1 MLARNEPNRA
11 ELLALALTWV
21 GFAIIAVT
29 GELVPLLLSLGVAI
43 ALTVTI
49 VFGTIEPRA
58 RLEADAS
65 RNTRKLAAAA
75 SVSSESSLSA
85 AADEAIAEIALS
97 MRIIDDLRRLINA
110 LDQPVVVTD
119 PAGTVLLTNRRAG
132 ELFGAGGVG
141 RALEELC
148 PFEGVLRIH
157 SGAAGG
163 RDTRG
168 QVSISAGGL
177 RRTFEVIAV
186 PLSSDDPSAR
196 RSVVMTLT
204 DITELANAAK
214 AQTDFV
220 ANASHELRTP
230 LASIRAAAETLEAA
244 HDDPPM
250 VEKLGAMIRS
260 NAGRL
265 EALLADMLELSRLAA
280 DEAPVTIEPIEIQ
293 ALITEKRE
301 HFKTALN
308 ERNLDL
314 VIERPGEL
322 MEIRTELRSIRLIL
336 RNLIEN
342 ATKFA
347 HEGTRI
353 TVRFSRPTNEYIR
366 IEVIDRGIGIPIAAQ
381 ARIFERFFQV
391 DEARTGGTKRR
402 GTGLGLAMVKEA
414 VTRLGGEISVES
426 VWQEGTTMRVELP
439 YR

>member
-1 MLARNEPNRA
+1 M
-11 ELLALALTWV
+11 LTWL
-21 GFAIIAVT
+21 GFAIVALT
-29 GELVPLLLSLGVAI
+29 GDLIPVLLSLVVAV

-49 VFGTIEPRA
+49 VFGMMEPRSRLVAEAA
-58 RLEADAS
+58 RNS
-65 RNTRKLAAAA
+65 RKLADATN
-75 SVSSESSLSA
+75 SPTDGTLT
-85 AADEAIAEIALS
+85 DTTDNAIVAITRSAEIVE
-97 MRIIDDLRRLINA
+97 DLRRLINA
-110 LDQPVVVTD
+110 LDQPVVATD
-119 PAGTVLLTNRRAG
+119 PAGTVLLTNRRAN
-132 ELFGAGGVG
+132 ELFGTSGIG

-157 SGAAGG
+157 SSAAGG
-163 RDTRG
+163 RNTAG
-168 QVSISAGGL
+168 QVSISTGGA
-177 RRTFEVIAV
+177 RRAFEVSAV
-186 PLSSDDPSAR
+186 ALESDDPSAKR
-196 RSVVMTLT
+196 PVVMTLT
-204 DITELANAAK
+204 DVTELANAAK

-250 VEKLGAMIRS
+250 VEKLGGMIRS
-260 NAGRL
+260 NTGRL
-265 EALLADMLELSRLAA
+265 ESLLSDMLELSRLAA
-280 DEAPVTIEPIEIQ
+280 DEAPVTVEPIDIDS
-293 ALITEKRE
+293 LIAEKRE

-308 ERNLDL
+308 DRKLRL
-314 VIERPGEL
+314 TLERPEEL
-322 MEIRTELRSIRLIL
+322 AEIRSELRTIRLIL

-347 HEGTRI
+347 HEGTSI
-353 TVRFSRPTNEYIR
+353 TVRFSSKTNQR
-366 IEVIDRGIGIPIAAQ
+366 VLIEVIDRGVGIPIASQ

-414 VTRLGGEISVES
+414 VIRLGGEISVES

>member
-1 MLARNEPNRA
+1 MVVRNEPTRA

-21 GFAIIAVT
+21 GFAVVALT
-29 GELVPLLLSLGVAI
+29 GDLIPLLLSLSIAI

-58 RLEADAS
+58 RLEAEAN
-65 RNTRKLAAAA
+65 RNTRKLAAAT
-75 SVSSESSLSA
+75 STSSEASL
-85 AADEAIAEIALS
+85 ADATNGAIVEIARS
-97 MRIIDDLRRLINA
+97 ARVIHDLRRLINA
-110 LDQPVVVTD
+110 LDQPVIATD
-119 PAGTVLLTNRRAG
+119 PAGNVLLANHRAS
-132 ELFGAGGVG
+132 ELFASGGMG
-141 RALEELC
+141 RSLEELC

-163 RDTRG
+163 RNTQG
-168 QVSISAGGL
+168 QVSISAGGS
-177 RRTFEVIAV
+177 RRTFEVCAV
-186 PLSSDDPSAR
+186 ALESTDPSAR
-196 RSVVMTLT
+196 RPVVMTLT

-322 MEIRTELRSIRLIL
+322 TEIRTELRSIRLIL

-353 TVRFSRPTNEYIR
+353 TVRFSRPTNEYMR